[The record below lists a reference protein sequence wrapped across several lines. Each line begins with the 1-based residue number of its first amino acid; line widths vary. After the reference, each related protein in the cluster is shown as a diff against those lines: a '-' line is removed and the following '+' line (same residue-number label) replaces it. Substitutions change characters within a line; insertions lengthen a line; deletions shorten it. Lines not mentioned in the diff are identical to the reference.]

1 MSQQHYIRLSEWA
14 ALLFP
19 HERYSAATMGR
30 WVKTRQINPPPVKV
44 GGRWMVRTDA
54 KFIGLSVAAEGPFSD
69 PLVERIMS
77 HGR

>member
-1 MSQQHYIRLSEWA
+1 MSNYHFIRLSDWA
-14 ALLFP
+14 ATVFLGE
-19 HERYSAATMGR
+19 HYSAATMGR

-54 KFIGLSVAAEGPFSD
+54 QFIGLSMAAQGPFSD